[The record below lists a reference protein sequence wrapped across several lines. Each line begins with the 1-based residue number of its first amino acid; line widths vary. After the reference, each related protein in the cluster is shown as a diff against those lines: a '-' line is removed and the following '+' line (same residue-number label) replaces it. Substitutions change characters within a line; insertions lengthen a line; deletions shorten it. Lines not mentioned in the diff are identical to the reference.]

1 MPPGFSTRR
10 PKTQSQASLSNDCR
24 VSRSGPTSMNYAF
37 PSDLVDQIIERWHT
51 FVTRHDQPAPPLPPP
66 ASLRLIL
73 ETAFFASLAR
83 EEGRDLRFVLCCAPT
98 TVIPR
103 DGEGAVPVVPFDT
116 PKPLTAEAL
125 RSLAPAVSPTN
136 AAILI
141 RCPLPD
147 SDSSACEIAG
157 VLNVGSH
164 LARSRSGR
172 AFYHRP
178 SPYALL
184 IDVRDAGEMHVYRGG
199 IKLATLKAG
208 RLQDQLAY
216 SGLEFLPISD
226 ILASGTNSLRTRIQ
240 RPVNEPVRESADF
253 EWTALLNTILCVVN
267 GVKEHGHGGTV
278 LLVAPG
284 SESTLPI
291 RTKFDVDA
299 RNCVVTDCFV
309 DFVNAR
315 HKLASAKTDVSTRD
329 GRDGVSHL
337 KNATFV
343 AEEDL
348 ADAADL
354 TARLS
359 AVDGALVL
367 RADLTVLGFG
377 AEIVVDAAQT
387 VDAFEV
393 TGHPLRNGNWPSVD
407 SESFG
412 MRHRSAVRCIAM
424 SEGSAAFVVSQDGTV
439 TFMWKQDGRLL
450 LKRNVNTANPNMVGA

>member
-1 MPPGFSTRR
+1 M
-10 PKTQSQASLSNDCR
+10 A
-24 VSRSGPTSMNYAF
+24 YAF
-37 PSDLVDQIIERWHT
+37 PGDLSDQVIDRWHT
-51 FVTRHDQPAPPLPPP
+51 FVARHDQPAPPLPPP
-66 ASLRLIL
+66 ACLRLIL
-73 ETAFFASLAR
+73 ETAFFASFAR
-83 EEGRDLRFVLCCAPT
+83 EEGRELRFVLCCAPT
-98 TVIPR
+98 TAIPR
-103 DGEGAVPVVPFDT
+103 EGDDNVPVMLFET
-116 PKPLTAEAL
+116 MRGLTVDAL
-125 RSLAPAVSPTN
+125 RSLAPAVNPTS
-136 AAILI
+136 AALLV
-141 RCPLPD
+141 RCPD
-147 SDSSACEIAG
+147 ESSDSVACDIAG

-178 SPYALL
+178 SPYALM

-216 SGLEFLPISD
+216 SGLEFLPMSD
-226 ILASGTNSLRTRIQ
+226 ILAHGTEALRSRIR
-240 RPVNEPVRESADF
+240 RPPTEPARESADF
-253 EWTALLNTILCVVN
+253 EWTAMLNAILCIVN
-267 GVKEHGHGGTV
+267 GMKEHGHGGTL

-284 SESTLPI
+284 AEGTLPV
-291 RTKFDVDA
+291 RTKFDVDDE
-299 RNCVVTDCFV
+299 NSVVTDCFV
-309 DFVNAR
+309 AFVNAR
-315 HKLASAKTDVSTRD
+315 HKLAAARVAYEQTRD
-329 GRDGVSHL
+329 GREGVSHL

-367 RADLTVLGFG
+367 RTDLAVLGFG
-377 AEIVVDAAQT
+377 AEIVLDAKQT
-387 VDAFEV
+387 VDAYEV
-393 TGHPLRNGNWPSVD
+393 TGHPLRSGNWPKCD

-412 MRHRSAVRCIAM
+412 MRHRSAVRCIAHVDHA
-424 SEGSAAFVVSQDGTV
+424 AAFVVSQDGGV

>member
-1 MPPGFSTRR
+1 
-10 PKTQSQASLSNDCR
+10 
-24 VSRSGPTSMNYAF
+24 MNYAF
-37 PSDLVDQIIERWHT
+37 PSDLADQVIDRWHT
-51 FVTRHDQPAPPLPPP
+51 FVARHDQPAPPLPS
-66 ASLRLIL
+66 AACLRFIL
-73 ETAFFASLAR
+73 ETAFFASFAR
-83 EEGRDLRFVLCCAPT
+83 EEGRALRFVLCCSPT
-98 TVIPR
+98 TAIPW
-103 DGEGAVPVVPFDT
+103 DGQGAVPVVSFEAPRS
-116 PKPLTAEAL
+116 LTINAL

-136 AAILI
+136 AALLV
-141 RCPLPD
+141 RCPD
-147 SDSSACEIAG
+147 GQSDSTACEIAG

-184 IDVRDAGEMHVYRGG
+184 IDVRDAGEMHIYRGG
-199 IKLATLKAG
+199 IKLATLVSG

-226 ILASGTNSLRTRIQ
+226 ILARGTDAMRPRIQ
-240 RPVNEPVRESADF
+240 RPPNEPPRESADF
-253 EWTALLNTILCVVN
+253 EWTALLNTILCIVN

-284 SESTLPI
+284 SEDTLPV
-291 RTKFDVDA
+291 RTKFHVDD
-299 RNCVVTDCFV
+299 RHCVVTDCFI

-315 HKLASAKTDVSTRD
+315 HKLAAAEVAHDTTRD
-329 GRDGVSHL
+329 HL

-343 AEEDL
+343 AEENL

-354 TARLS
+354 AARLS

-367 RADLTVLGFG
+367 RTDLAVVGFG
-377 AEIVVDAAQT
+377 AEIVLDAAQ
-387 VDAFEV
+387 AIQAYEV
-393 TGHPLRNGNWPSVD
+393 SGHPMRSQNWPSVD

-424 SEGSAAFVVSQDGTV
+424 SSGAAAFVVSQDGGV
-439 TFMWKQDGRLL
+439 TFVWKQDGRVL